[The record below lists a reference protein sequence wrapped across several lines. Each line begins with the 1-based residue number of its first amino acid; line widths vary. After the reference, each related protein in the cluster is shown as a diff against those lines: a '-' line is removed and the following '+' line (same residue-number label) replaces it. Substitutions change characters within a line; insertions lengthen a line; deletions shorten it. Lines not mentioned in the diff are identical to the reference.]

1 MKGRIAVGMSGG
13 VDSLV
18 TALLLQKQGFEVIGV
33 HLSLQEEEQEDE
45 SLDALCRQAGIPLY
59 RIKGQELFHEKVITP
74 FIKDYMSGLTP
85 NPCAICN
92 SFIKWELLAQA
103 AEQSGITTIATGHYT
118 RILAH
123 EGRCYVHKGIDPIK
137 EQSYFLWGVPER
149 ILQRAITPLGDY
161 TKAEVKEMARQW
173 GFDKIAAKR
182 ENMGICFLK
191 GKNYRDFILQQNPET
206 NCLPGPIIDTQ
217 GNLIGQ
223 HEGLLH
229 YTIGQKQGIPPID
242 GRPQYVKHILPKENT
257 LVIAA
262 KENLQNCLLVIG
274 NTNFINQQELSAPD
288 IEVKIRGLGLN
299 PEGFA
304 RITQADEDKYLV
316 HLSSPAWAAAPGQP
330 VVFYRGDRVIG
341 GGILHETQD

>member
-123 EGRCYVHKGIDPIK
+123 EGRFYVHKGIDPIK

-182 ENMGICFLK
+182 ESMGICFLK
-191 GKNYRDFILQQNPET
+191 GKNYRDFILHG
-206 NCLPGPIIDTQ
+206 C
-217 GNLIGQ
+217 
-223 HEGLLH
+223 
-229 YTIGQKQGIPPID
+229 
-242 GRPQYVKHILPKENT
+242 RSCIL
-257 LVIAA
+257 
-262 KENLQNCLLVIG
+262 
-274 NTNFINQQELSAPD
+274 
-288 IEVKIRGLGLN
+288 
-299 PEGFA
+299 
-304 RITQADEDKYLV
+304 
-316 HLSSPAWAAAPGQP
+316 
-330 VVFYRGDRVIG
+330 
-341 GGILHETQD
+341 